1 MYPVVLK
8 IILVT
13 SGFDL
18 INKNQTILRLSF
30 TVFGPSYL
38 STSFADRFRT
48 GKDRFSLVDPVY
60 LMFVYFLL
68 NVFPKVLS
76 LQKNEMFCEQI
87 LRSGTDP
94 DTTYP
99 QN

>member
-18 INKNQTILRLSF
+18 INKNQTVLRLSL

-38 STSFADRFRT
+38 STSFVDRFRT
-48 GKDRFSLVDPVY
+48 GKDRFSLVDPV
-60 LMFVYFLL
+60 F
-68 NVFPKVLS
+68 
-76 LQKNEMFCEQI
+76 
-87 LRSGTDP
+87 
-94 DTTYP
+94 
-99 QN
+99 